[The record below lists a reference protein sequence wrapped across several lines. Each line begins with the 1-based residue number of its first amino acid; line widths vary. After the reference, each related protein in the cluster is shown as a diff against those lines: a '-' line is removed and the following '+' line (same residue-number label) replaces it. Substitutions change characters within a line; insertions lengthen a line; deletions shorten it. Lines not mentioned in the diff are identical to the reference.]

1 MHVSLVLTVIGP
13 DRPGLVELLAHTVAE
28 HEANWLE
35 SRMSHLEGQFVGLL
49 RVSVATDR
57 TESLS
62 KALAELEAMG
72 LRVMTRAS
80 EGPPLPPSHRSLRLE
95 LVGQDRPGIIRDLSR
110 ALAARRVNVEE
121 LLTSC
126 SSAPMSGEV
135 LFEAKADLRVPHD
148 VSLDELR
155 EALETIATELMVD
168 LTLVDRD

>member
-1 MHVSLVLTVIGP
+1 VIGP
-13 DRPGLVELLAHTVAE
+13 DRPGLVELLAQTVAE

-35 SRMSHLEGQFVGLL
+35 SRMSHLEGQFAGLL
-49 RVSVATDR
+49 RVSVATNR
-57 TESLS
+57 TDALA

-80 EGPPLPPSHRSLRLE
+80 EGASLAPSHRSLRLE

-135 LFEAKADLRVPHD
+135 LFQATADLRIPHD

-155 EALETIATELMVD
+155 ETLETIATELMVD
-168 LTLVDRD
+168 LTLDDPD

>member
-13 DRPGLVELLAHTVAE
+13 DRPGLVELLAQTVAE

-35 SRMSHLEGQFVGLL
+35 SRMSHLEGQFAGLL
-49 RVSVATDR
+49 RVSVPTER
-57 TESLS
+57 TEALS

-80 EGPPLPPSHRSLRLE
+80 EAPPLPPPHRSLRLE

-121 LLTSC
+121 LITSC

-135 LFEAKADLRVPHD
+135 LFEATADLRIPND

-168 LTLVDRD
+168 LTLDDRD

>member
-1 MHVSLVLTVIGP
+1 MSLVLTVIGP
-13 DRPGLVELLAHTVAE
+13 DRPGLVELLARTVAE
-28 HEANWLE
+28 HEANWIE
-35 SRMSHLEGQFVGLL
+35 SRMSHLEGQFAGLL
-49 RVSVATDR
+49 RVSVANDR
-57 TESLS
+57 SDALS

-80 EGPPLPPSHRSLRLE
+80 EGPALPPAHRSLRLE

-135 LFEAKADLRVPHD
+135 LFEATADLRIPRD

-155 EALETIATELMVD
+155 ETLEKIATELMVD
-168 LTLVDRD
+168 LTLADPE

>member
-1 MHVSLVLTVIGP
+1 VSLVLTVIGP
-13 DRPGLVELLAHTVAE
+13 DRPGLVELLARTVAE

-35 SRMSHLEGQFVGLL
+35 SRMSHLEGQFAGLL
-49 RVSVATDR
+49 RVSVASDR
-57 TESLS
+57 TAALS
-62 KALAELEAMG
+62 KALAELEALG
-72 LRVMTRAS
+72 LRVMTRTS
-80 EGPPLPPSHRSLRLE
+80 EGPSLPPSHRSLRLE

-135 LFEAKADLRVPHD
+135 LFEAKADLRIPRD

-155 EALETIATELMVD
+155 ETLETIANELMVD
-168 LTLVDRD
+168 LTLDDPE

>member
-1 MHVSLVLTVIGP
+1 MSLVLTVIGP
-13 DRPGLVELLAHTVAE
+13 DRPGLVELLARTVAE
-28 HEANWLE
+28 HEANWIE
-35 SRMSHLEGQFVGLL
+35 SRMSHLEGQFAGLL
-49 RVSVATDR
+49 RVSVASDR
-57 TESLS
+57 TAALS
-62 KALAELEAMG
+62 NALTELEAMG

-80 EGPPLPPSHRSLRLE
+80 EGPSLPPSHRSLRLD

-135 LFEAKADLRVPHD
+135 LFEATADLRIPQD

-155 EALETIATELMVD
+155 ETLETIATELMVD
-168 LTLVDRD
+168 LTLDDPE